1 MAYQGQSRLIE
12 DHPIGSNLD
21 AFRNSFTSLC
31 KDRAILHSP
40 DPLAHLAHEGR
51 GSLRND
57 PLKLISAV
65 ASDEFDFGRAN
76 PLLKSALA
84 DELDDILI
92 WNKVYNAVIE
102 PTPPPVQ

>member
-1 MAYQGQSRLIE
+1 MFQNLALDLLSLLRNQPIILLLQSK
-12 DHPIGSNLD
+12 
-21 AFRNSFTSLC
+21 T
-31 KDRAILHSP
+31 
-40 DPLAHLAHEGR
+40 GR

-84 DELDDILI
+84 EELDDILI
-92 WNKVYNAVIE
+92 WNQVYNAVIE